1 LCDILFKIYKKER
14 GDLMK
19 QQLVLF
25 ESKNPEDKFRHDIGA
40 GLGLEISEDE
50 KPKVKLYR
58 NDDFIKGADFSDRVA
73 KRLFI
78 VEIIELGAIQNRVAK
93 VLNMSRQ
100 TIHNYLACKEH
111 FGLEGLIHGYTPD
124 ASRSLRTQRERHS
137 EKRPQGNKAEQV
149 AEIRRKIK
157 EEKEKKQLHFNFTL
171 PENEIEQKV
180 EEQEQPFCEEHEW
193 EQTRYAGIF
202 TYLIAMISEWKW
214 LELLMN
220 CFGAGYKIFM
230 VFLLMGARNIRSIE
244 QLKNIRNR
252 EAGIVLGMGKVPA
265 KPKIWQWFYSVARK
279 KLAKILLMNYFR
291 YQICVGTVGI
301 DVWFTDGHLL
311 PYTGKEHV
319 HFSYNTQR
327 RMPVPGQ
334 TSLVTCD
341 SSGRVVDFEIQEGKG
356 DLRGHIVTLWH
367 KWAEDLPARP
377 VNVFDR
383 EGNGTE
389 FFSGLVKEK
398 IPFVTW
404 EKNSDS
410 EKLASIEQEKFTEAF
425 EFNDKQYSVFEED
438 KSFTYIPDEPHGE
451 KHSFTLRRIYLWN
464 KSSRRRT
471 CGLANID
478 KKQMST
484 TDCARIILSRWGAS
498 ENTFKHQKE
507 RHPLHY
513 HPGFEL
519 VESQRQEITNPEIK
533 EKQDLIARIKK
544 GLDKLYKKLI
554 KTREVL
560 TKEGTPRKNSVR
572 ERVKKSIQE
581 EESKLECLKV
591 EKSELPEK
599 VDVST
604 LENYK
609 SFKRIDNE
617 GKYLFDFVTTSV
629 WNARKQMV
637 EWLRTFF
644 NQDNEVVDLF
654 YAITNCHGW
663 IKSTK
668 NEVIVRLEPLQQ
680 PKRRM
685 AQEQLCRKLTNLGAK
700 TPRGKWL
707 MIEVGESPL

>member
-1 LCDILFKIYKKER
+1 
-14 GDLMK
+14 MK
-19 QQLVLF
+19 QQVLF
-25 ESKNPEDKFRHDIGA
+25 ESKNPQDKIRHDLGA
-40 GLGLEISEDE
+40 GLALEISEDK

-58 NDDFIKGADFSDRVA
+58 NGTFIKGADFSDRVA
-73 KRLFI
+73 KRIFI
-78 VEIIELGAIQNRVAK
+78 VETIELGAIKNRVAK

-100 TIHNYLACKEH
+100 TIHNYLECKKH

-124 ASRSLRTQRERHS
+124 ESKSLRTQRETHAQI
-137 EKRPQGNKAEQV
+137 RPQGNKAKKV
-149 AEIRRKIK
+149 AEIRKKIS
-157 EEKEKKQLHFNFTL
+157 EEREKRQLHFNFSL
-171 PENEIEQKV
+171 PEDEIEQKI
-180 EEQEQPFCEEHEW
+180 EEHEQPFCEEHEW
-193 EQTRYAGIF
+193 EETRYAGVF
-202 TYLIAMISEWKW
+202 TYLIALISEWKW
-214 LELLMN
+214 LELLMR
-220 CFGAGYKIFM
+220 CFGGGYKIFM
-230 VFLLMGARNIRSIE
+230 VFLLMVARNIRSIE
-244 QLKNIRNR
+244 QIKNIRNR
-252 EAGIVLGMGKVPA
+252 EGGIVLGMGQVPA
-265 KPKIWQWFYSVARK
+265 KPKVWQWFYTAARR
-279 KLAKILLMNYFR
+279 KLSNILLMNYFR

-311 PYTGKEHV
+311 PYTGKEYV

-367 KWAEDLPARP
+367 KWAENLPEKP
-377 VNVFDR
+377 INVFDR
-383 EGNGTE
+383 EGYGAG

-404 EKNSDS
+404 EKHIDS
-410 EKLASIEQEKFTEAF
+410 QKLASIEEEKFTKEF
-425 EFNDKQYSVFEED
+425 EFNNKQYSVFEDD
-438 KSFTYIPDEPHGE
+438 KSFTYTPEEPDGE
-451 KHSFTLRRIYLWN
+451 KHTFTLRHIYIWN

-471 CGLANID
+471 CGLAYVD
-478 KKQMST
+478 KKQMGT

-498 ENTFKHQKE
+498 ENTFKHLKD

-513 HPGFEL
+513 HPGFGL
-519 VESQRQEITNPEIK
+519 VESEQQEINNPEIK
-533 EKQDLIARIKK
+533 EKQDLITRVKK
-544 GLDKLYKKLI
+544 GLDKLYKKLT

-572 ERVKKSIQE
+572 EKLKKSIQE
-581 EESKLECLKV
+581 GESKLERLKA

-599 VDVST
+599 IDVST
-604 LENYK
+604 LEKYK

-637 EWLRTFF
+637 DWLRTFF
-644 NQDNEVVDLF
+644 NQDNELVDLF

-668 NEVIVRLEPLQQ
+668 SEVIVRLEPLQQ
-680 PKRRM
+680 PKRRL

-700 TPRGKWL
+700 TPMGKWL